1 MSKQVLSTNLILF
14 ALVLSMTTGQCFADA
29 SALLQQADTY
39 KQQGNYEQAK
49 AAYKSIVTNY
59 PATDHALQAQK
70 SLVML
75 YIEWGKEPQAEAAYQ
90 ELLADFSGNEQIAKA
105 VCEIAHHYRSSKE
118 YKKANKLYQYVV
130 DNWPD
135 AEHAMWS
142 QMGVAMANISLG
154 EPNAAAAAVDKL
166 VADFSGNQQ
175 IAKAVH
181 EIAGHYRWL
190 KKYEK
195 SKQLCQHVID
205 NFPDSE
211 QAMWSQM
218 GVAIA
223 NISLGESNAA
233 AAAVDK
239 LVADFSG
246 NKYIAQ
252 AVHEIAGHCNFLE
265 KHEKARQLHQYVLD
279 NFPDSEQAMWSQMG
293 VAVSNTALG
302 ETGAAQA
309 AVDKLLTD
317 FSRNEQIAD
326 AVRQVANAHRKSGKY
341 EKANELYQYVIA
353 NWPGGESAV
362 LVRMDIALSNVS
374 SLIHD
379 GNDSEAQTA
388 LDKLITDFAKHPN
401 LAEVV
406 RNIGYSYYT
415 KARLTN
421 LEGDIEGGKVL
432 YRKAVE
438 VWERLIR
445 EFPGSEVIPNAYYC
459 SAVCYAQE
467 LEEYQKG
474 IDYFQKVVNNW
485 PDYEYAQQARLL
497 IVEYY
502 NKMK

>member
-39 KQQGNYEQAK
+39 KQQGNYEQAE
-49 AAYKSIVTNY
+49 AIYKQIVTDY
-59 PATDHALQAQK
+59 PGTDYAFEAQKRLTIVYILWGKKLQAD
-70 SLVML
+70 
-75 YIEWGKEPQAEAAYQ
+75 AAFQ
-90 ELLADFSGNEQIAKA
+90 ELVTNFSKNEHIAQA
-105 VCEIAHHYRSSKE
+105 VCEIAHSYRSSKE

-142 QMGVAMANISLG
+142 QMGVVLSNIGLGNDANAQTAL
-154 EPNAAAAAVDKL
+154 DKL
-166 VADFSGNQQ
+166 LTDFSGNEQ

-205 NFPDSE
+205 NFPGSE

-233 AAAVDK
+233 AAAIDK

-246 NKYIAQ
+246 NEHIAQ
-252 AVHEIAGHCNFLE
+252 AVGEIAGHCNFLE
-265 KHEKARQLHQYVLD
+265 KHEKARELHQYVLE
-279 NFPDSEQAMWSQMG
+279 NFPRSEQAMWSQMG
-293 VAVSNTALG
+293 IAVSNAALG

-309 AVDKLLTD
+309 AVDKLLAD
-317 FSRNEQIAD
+317 FSRNGQIAD

-341 EKANELYQYVIA
+341 EKASELYKYVLDH
-353 NWPGGESAV
+353 WPRDESAV
-362 LVRMDIALSNVS
+362 LARMDMALSNIS

-379 GNDSEAQTA
+379 GNDSEALTV
-388 LDKLITDFAKHPN
+388 LDKLIADFNDHPA
-401 LAEVV
+401 LPKA
-406 RNIGYSYYT
+406 ISY
-415 KARLTN
+415 
-421 LEGDIEGGKVL
+421 IE
-432 YRKAVE
+432 E
-438 VWERLIR
+438 
-445 EFPGSEVIPNAYYC
+445 
-459 SAVCYAQE
+459 
-467 LEEYQKG
+467 
-474 IDYFQKVVNNW
+474 
-485 PDYEYAQQARLL
+485 
-497 IVEYY
+497 EYY
-502 NKMK
+502 NKILAAETWARENYLHPVEIWAKVLSKFPDFFYDDPDLYYFIACCYYQLGEYGDAINHYIIVTDTWPNCRYVEGAQHLMDECFEKLANAVK